1 MHTNLIKF
9 PYKFIFFIGNMGLW
23 DQALAIQWLKTNARA
38 FGGDPDLITLFGI
51 KDFSTK

>member
-1 MHTNLIKF
+1 
-9 PYKFIFFIGNMGLW
+9 MGLW

-51 KDFSTK
+51 RFYNLQKKIEIR